1 VRVYVCVCVCTKK
14 RVLKL
19 IFVHAYIHTYAKFS
33 MCNTLPSFFQYTCIE
48 KGSMEVVNMQ
58 GNWDDRERML
68 PIDPPVWLLGYV
80 LMKELEPTLC
90 EYMCVCVYVQR
101 KEF

>member
-1 VRVYVCVCVCTKK
+1 MYKESFKTHAYIHTYANEGIRAYVVRVYVCVCVCTKK

-58 GNWDDRERML
+58 GNWDDRER
-68 PIDPPVWLLGYV
+68 
-80 LMKELEPTLC
+80 TLIHQSGC
-90 EYMCVCVYVQR
+90 
-101 KEF
+101 